1 MQYSSHSSI
10 ICTSCSSSKTAITD
24 PVSGEIIC
32 SNCGIVISDK
42 TDDIVHQERH
52 AYTFEEANKKARI
65 GPPSSLARHDKGLA
79 TIIGNLDR
87 DASGQNIVNSTRST
101 FERLRTWDYRTQLN
115 SSTDR
120 NLSKAFSE
128 LHLLKDKL
136 GLSDAIVEKTA
147 YIYRKAE
154 EKKLARG
161 RSIIAVLASALYIA
175 CRESETSRTIK
186 DIAMASN
193 IKSKGIARNY
203 RLLISELDIRV
214 PIVDHLKYTAKIA
227 NTAKLSERTRRHAFN
242 TMNEIIKKEISAG
255 KHPASLAATVLYVA
269 SKKTGEYISQD
280 NLAEAAGITG
290 VTIRTR
296 LKELTR
302 SLELN

>member
-1 MQYSSHSSI
+1 
-10 ICTSCSSSKTAITD
+10 
-24 PVSGEIIC
+24 
-32 SNCGIVISDK
+32 
-42 TDDIVHQERH
+42 
-52 AYTFEEANKKARI
+52 
-65 GPPSSLARHDKGLA
+65 
-79 TIIGNLDR
+79 
-87 DASGQNIVNSTRST
+87 
-101 FERLRTWDYRTQLN
+101 
-115 SSTDR
+115 
-120 NLSKAFSE
+120 
-128 LHLLKDKL
+128 
-136 GLSDAIVEKTA
+136 
-147 YIYRKAE
+147 
-154 EKKLARG
+154 
-161 RSIIAVLASALYIA
+161 
-175 CRESETSRTIK
+175 
-186 DIAMASN
+186 MASN

-203 RLLISELDIRV
+203 RLLVSELDIRV

-269 SKKTGEYISQD
+269 SKKTGEFISQD